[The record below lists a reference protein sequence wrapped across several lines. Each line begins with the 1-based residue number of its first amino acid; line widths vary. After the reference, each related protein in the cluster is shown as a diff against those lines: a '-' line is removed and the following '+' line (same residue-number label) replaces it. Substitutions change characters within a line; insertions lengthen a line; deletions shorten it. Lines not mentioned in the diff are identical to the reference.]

1 MEEFLVNPCPWERP
15 ESSMLKDE
23 VEAVVSRIY
32 EFTLDCFFVGQLCR
46 GSQDPGSRLSLS
58 GSGA

>member
-1 MEEFLVNPCPWERP
+1 
-15 ESSMLKDE
+15 MLKDE

-32 EFTLDCFFVGQLCR
+32 EFTLDGFFVGQLCR

-58 GSGA
+58 VSGA